1 MGLGVKLNVNHMKL
15 PFYSGV
21 SFQLLWNCFL
31 RNDCCIYICCAASVL
46 QVIPNLPTHNT
57 AL

>member
-31 RNDCCIYICCAASVL
+31 RNDCCTHIHIYIY
-46 QVIPNLPTHNT
+46 IYI
-57 AL
+57 